1 MRLKNIILSV
11 INKSGKYT
19 CSHIV
24 YFYAYFYLLNDE
36 RFSGEFAKEM
46 LEENYPF
53 YRYEISRIVLL
64 SQVINK
70 LKIKSNKLDELL
82 LDMDEYDKNEIK
94 YYNENIYQKASLPY
108 WKNI

>member
-1 MRLKNIILSV
+1 
-11 INKSGKYT
+11 
-19 CSHIV
+19 
-24 YFYAYFYLLNDE
+24 
-36 RFSGEFAKEM
+36 M

-70 LKIKSNKLDELL
+70 LKIKSKKLDELL